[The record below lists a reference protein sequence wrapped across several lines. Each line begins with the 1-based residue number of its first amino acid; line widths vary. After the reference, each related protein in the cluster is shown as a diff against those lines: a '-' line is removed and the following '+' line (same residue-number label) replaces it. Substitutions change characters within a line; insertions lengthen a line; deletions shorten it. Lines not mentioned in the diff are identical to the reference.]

1 MKLQGDF
8 AEIIV
13 EVFGMFGGN
22 KKATVVFEIS
32 FKQELW
38 RLWPL
43 HLKGHSRY
51 TDQGLDSTAVRLK
64 KKHILSFELE
74 KSLRNHDER
83 VGSVQT

>member
-38 RLWPL
+38 RL
-43 HLKGHSRY
+43 
-51 TDQGLDSTAVRLK
+51 
-64 KKHILSFELE
+64 
-74 KSLRNHDER
+74 
-83 VGSVQT
+83 